1 MRRSE
6 LWAELMKLTP
16 EERIELAQDLWD
28 TIKSED
34 LPPLTADELAEFDRR
49 LAEHQRDPSTA
60 VPWEDVKVR
69 LLARNK

>member
-1 MRRSE
+1 
-6 LWAELMKLTP
+6 MKLTP

>member
-60 VPWEDVKVR
+60 VPWEDVKAR

>member
-34 LPPLTADELAEFDRR
+34 LPPLTADELDELDRR

-60 VPWEDVKVR
+60 VPWEDVKAR